1 MQRFIIRRLIYM
13 VVTMI
18 AATLLVFTLSRIVG
32 DPRLLYVQEGGYGLS
47 QEAWDDLGR
56 KLHLQYPVI
65 VQYGFWLADA
75 LRADLGESMLD
86 RKPVAE
92 IIWEAFPNTLQMA
105 LGGWIVAT
113 VLGVPLGVLSA
124 VKRGSIWDYI
134 GRTVALSG
142 QTLPVFWIGIM
153 GILIFSVAIRDTAFA
168 PLALP
173 VGGKPDHFSIKHF
186 ILPCITLG
194 WFPAAGY
201 LRLTRSAMLDVM
213 DSEYIKLARAKGV
226 NSTMV
231 LWKHA
236 FRNAILAPLT
246 FSSLILAGFITGAI
260 VTETVFSWPGLGR
273 LAFTAVDD
281 NDFPLMVGL
290 VLVFTGM
297 FLVVNMITDLL
308 YAYVDPRIRYG

>member
-134 GRTVALSG
+134 GRTVALTG

-153 GILIFSVAIRDTAFA
+153 GILIFSVQ
-168 PLALP
+168 LGWLP
-173 VGGKPDHFSIKHF
+173 VGTKPDHFSIKHF
-186 ILPCITLG
+186 ILPLHYAGVVPGCRLSSPDSLG
-194 WFPAAGY
+194 HAGCNG
-201 LRLTRSAMLDVM
+201 LRVYKAGTGQGGQLNDGAVETRLPQRHPSA
-213 DSEYIKLARAKGV
+213 
-226 NSTMV
+226 
-231 LWKHA
+231 
-236 FRNAILAPLT
+236 
-246 FSSLILAGFITGAI
+246 
-260 VTETVFSWPGLGR
+260 
-273 LAFTAVDD
+273 
-281 NDFPLMVGL
+281 
-290 VLVFTGM
+290 
-297 FLVVNMITDLL
+297 TDLL
-308 YAYVDPRIRYG
+308 IPHFGRVHYRSHRHGDCVLLARLGPPGIHSGWTTTISP